1 VTGKALKNMLKI
13 TEPGCSLIATLKH
26 LGPGG
31 KRGDK
36 MRSAIVYTM
45 LSAVLFSGCAT
56 QTHMP
61 TDRYLQYGTS
71 DELAKEASR
80 PGMPATAVGPPVY
93 AQITWP
99 NDEVCDAVIDMLKSE
114 NIWDSGM
121 ACKPSSVAD
130 ALPYSAELENT
141 NYGFSL
147 ELETVLLKECREMV
161 EKTKKWPDAELV
173 TNCHRK

>member
-1 VTGKALKNMLKI
+1 MLEI
-13 TEPGCSLIATLKH
+13 TAPGCGLIATLKH

-31 KRGDK
+31 KRGGK

-45 LSAVLFSGCAT
+45 LIAVLFSGCAT

-61 TDRYLQYGTS
+61 TGRYLQYGTS
-71 DELAKEASR
+71 DELAKAASR
-80 PGMPATAVGPPVY
+80 PGMVATAVGPPVY
-93 AQITWP
+93 AQITGP
-99 NDEVCDAVIDMLKSE
+99 NDEVCDAVIDMLKDE
-114 NIWDSGM
+114 NVWDSGM

-130 ALPYSAELENT
+130 ALPFLAEFENT

-147 ELETVLLKECREMV
+147 VIETLRLKECREMV
-161 EKTKKWPDAELV
+161 EKAKKWPDAELV